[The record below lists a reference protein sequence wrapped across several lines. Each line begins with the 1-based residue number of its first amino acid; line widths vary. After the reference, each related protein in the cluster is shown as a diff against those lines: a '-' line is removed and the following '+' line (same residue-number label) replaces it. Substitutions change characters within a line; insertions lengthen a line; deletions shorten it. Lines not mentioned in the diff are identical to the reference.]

1 MRSKRQLGMYTLTLN
16 DDGSLQIQAPTLIR
30 PLSIEGRQVQELQQW
45 LNDLQPGNVAQGGA
59 EPATSAGIAGV
70 TSSAPEAIASPAPEV
85 ATNEPPETIAQRT
98 IQEIISNTS
107 ANYPESLAPEN
118 RDRFIEQVTRNATIR
133 PLMSQGKISYKQVT
147 LWVEHQLGTGL
158 Y

>member
-1 MRSKRQLGMYTLTLN
+1 YTLTLN

-30 PLSIEGRQVQELQQW
+30 PLSIEARQVQDLQQW
-45 LNDLQPGNVAQGGA
+45 LNDLQPGNVPQGSTGHVA
-59 EPATSAGIAGV
+59 SAGV
-70 TSSAPEAIASPAPEV
+70 TDSAAPGITEAMSPTPEV
-85 ATNEPPETIAQRT
+85 ADEPPETVAQRI
-98 IQEIISNTS
+98 IQQIVSNTS
-107 ANYPESLAPEN
+107 ANYPETLAPEN

-133 PLMSQGKISYKQVT
+133 PLMSQGKITYKQVT

>member
-16 DDGSLQIQAPTLIR
+16 DDGSLQIQAPTLMR
-30 PLSIEGRQVQELQQW
+30 PLSIEAQQVQDLQKW
-45 LNDLQPGNVAQGGA
+45 LNDLQPGNVLPGSTGHV
-59 EPATSAGIAGV
+59 AGAGV
-70 TSSAPEAIASPAPEV
+70 TDAAAPGITAAMSPASEV
-85 ATNEPPETIAQRT
+85 VADEPPETVAQRV
-98 IQEIISNTS
+98 IQQIVSNTS
-107 ANYPESLAPEN
+107 ANYPETLAPEN

-133 PLMSQGKISYKQVT
+133 PLMSQGKITYKQVT

>member
-1 MRSKRQLGMYTLTLN
+1 MYTLTLN

-30 PLSIEGRQVQELQQW
+30 PLSIEARQVQVLQQW
-45 LNDLQPGNVAQGGA
+45 LNDLQPANVSQGSTGHTA
-59 EPATSAGIAGV
+59 SAGVAD
-70 TSSAPEAIASPAPEV
+70 SAAPGITAAMSPAPEV
-85 ATNEPPETIAQRT
+85 VADEPPETVAQRV
-98 IQEIISNTS
+98 IQAIISNTS
-107 ANYPESLAPEN
+107 ANYPETLAPEN

-133 PLMSQGKISYKQVT
+133 PLMSQGKITYKQVT

>member
-30 PLSIEGRQVQELQQW
+30 PLSIEARQVQDLQQW
-45 LNDLQPGNVAQGGA
+45 LNDLQPGNVTPGSTGHVA
-59 EPATSAGIAGV
+59 SAGV
-70 TSSAPEAIASPAPEV
+70 TDSAAPGITAAMSPAPEV
-85 ATNEPPETIAQRT
+85 ADEPPETVAQRI
-98 IQEIISNTS
+98 IQQIVSNTS
-107 ANYPESLAPEN
+107 ANYPETLAPEN
-118 RDRFIEQVTRNATIR
+118 RDRFIEQVTRNAAIR
-133 PLMSQGKISYKQVT
+133 PLMSQGKITYKQVT

>member
-30 PLSIEGRQVQELQQW
+30 PLSIEAKQVQDLQQW
-45 LNDLQPGNVAQGGA
+45 LNDLQPGNVSQSATGQVAQTA
-59 EPATSAGIAGV
+59 APAG
-70 TSSAPEAIASPAPEV
+70 TSSAPEIAATTTSEV
-85 ATNEPPETIAQRT
+85 VTNEPPEATAQRI
-98 IQEIISNTS
+98 IQEIISNAS
-107 ANYPESLAPEN
+107 ANYPETLAPEN

-133 PLMSQGKISYKQVT
+133 PLMSQGKVSYKQVT
-147 LWVEHQLGTGL
+147 IWVETQLGTGL